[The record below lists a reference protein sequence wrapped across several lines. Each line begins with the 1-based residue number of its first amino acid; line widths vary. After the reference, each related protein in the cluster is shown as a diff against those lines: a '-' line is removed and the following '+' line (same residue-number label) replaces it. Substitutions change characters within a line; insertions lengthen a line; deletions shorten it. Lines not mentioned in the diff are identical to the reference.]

1 VRVEGE
7 AGMKNKER
15 IMTILDEIESLYPDR
30 TTEHLVSCL
39 QKRVEWAYEYAE
51 NCDLYGV
58 LTSVGHYNW
67 LGGLYRGLKE
77 SLTKRESG
85 VSDVFDKIED
95 KIRDAEFLLV
105 NDLVQILKTKCGREA
120 SL

>member
-7 AGMKNKER
+7 VGMKNKER
-15 IMTILDEIESLYPDR
+15 IMTILDEIKRLYPDR
-30 TTEHLVSCL
+30 TTEHLVSSL
-39 QKRVEWAYEYAE
+39 RKRVEWAYEYAE
-51 NCDLYGV
+51 NCDLGGV
-58 LTSVGHYNW
+58 LTAVGHYNW

-85 VSDVFDKIED
+85 VPDVFDKIED
-95 KIRDAEFLLV
+95 KIHDAEFLLV
-105 NDLVQILKTKCGREA
+105 NDLEEILKTKCRYKN